1 MAYIIDEI
9 ISKCKANGDGI
20 YAFFFDHLSM
30 DANRVLVVRNH
41 EAVQVNITTE
51 DGKHIKNDSIFKET
65 VEFLMDSDSSYY
77 GSVGFGHGL
86 HILKEHFPGLKTYY
100 CNVGY
105 YTFPSKWMQIRKDS
119 CYAKQC
125 DEMFEII
132 NYDEG
137 QE

>member
-30 DANRVLVVRNH
+30 DANRVLIVKNH
-41 EAVQVNITTE
+41 EAVQVDITTE

-77 GSVGFGHGL
+77 GSVGFRHGL
-86 HILKEHFPGLKTYY
+86 QILKEHFPGLKTYY
-100 CNVGY
+100 CNTGW
-105 YTFPSKWMQIRKDS
+105 YTFPQKWMEIKEDGY
-119 CYAKQC
+119 YAKKC
-125 DEMFEII
+125 DELLEII
-132 NYDEG
+132 KYTDE
-137 QE
+137 Q